1 MAKTKKFYGVAGT
14 NGYGVYDDWGEVMR
28 ARLYIKEIKTQRFDN
43 YEDAKEFAYDRF
55 VLLQYG
61 VKEFYQIDEITKL
74 NWFYHKKVKDYHKFN
89 KVKKTEPIYTE
100 KSGRSFFERTRQ
112 EVIQSQNKVQICE
125 SVMPVLQQIQ
135 MTMVSEQT
143 QSVLTPVRQMVKPF
157 TIDVPKP
164 AEAKMV
170 KPFTVSIRA

>member
-1 MAKTKKFYGVAGT
+1 M
-14 NGYGVYDDWGEVMR
+14 
-28 ARLYIKEIKTQRFDN
+28 
-43 YEDAKEFAYDRF
+43 
-55 VLLQYG
+55 
-61 VKEFYQIDEITKL
+61 
-74 NWFYHKKVKDYHKFN
+74 KDYHKFN

-164 AEAKMV
+164 TEAKLM
-170 KPFTVSIRA
+170 KPFTISVKV